1 MPIAPSPSLWADA
14 GTSTSRAT
22 NWGTPTYDPTLPT
35 VYNIKEEYLNAY
47 IAEAYGIS
55 PDKLTFISQSG
66 VGLIQQVDLNDLP
79 AELSRR
85 EKQLLQREISQT
97 AIIPQEFAND
107 IKSGNTFGGAISIS
121 NAILLANGLD
131 QLFEVQ
137 LYSLEEQA
145 FVTKQINP
153 FAVIYSAFMNRE
165 LDPTKND
172 LAAPFAP
179 IDYRSERQ
187 TQPNPHNNPGQRNG
201 ALVVFDETITGY
213 EAEVFWTL
221 NDNLQFIFAYSHTE
235 REALDDFKY
244 SDYES
249 ITGTEINGFIAPF
262 GEVYREYGWANA
274 GYQLAWVDYDVYAP
288 LRDAADGPV
297 TLDDLGGAVVELV
310 PTEQVDETIPVSEI
324 ASKNAN
330 GLIPLFVDK
339 NGAIVDRNNLP
350 RPSDYQSSIDGV
362 SLNFNP
368 EDEFTARF
376 RYKFTESK
384 LDGLAITGGFKYI
397 GPSKTSVLFRSLSP
411 LNELTQT
418 PEVSERLVFDLG
430 ASYGWTWDNIR
441 FQLRLNVYNLF
452 NDTYDVTTT
461 TLSTPNPITGKQV
474 TRRTESFYTPT
485 AWRIG
490 LSASF

>member
-1 MPIAPSPSLWADA
+1 LD
-14 GTSTSRAT
+14 
-22 NWGTPTYDPTLPT
+22 
-35 VYNIKEEYLNAY
+35 
-47 IAEAYGIS
+47 
-55 PDKLTFISQSG
+55 FISQSG
-66 VGLIQQVDLNDLP
+66 IGLVQQVDLDDLP
-79 AELSRR
+79 DELSRR
-85 EKQLLQREISQT
+85 EKQLLRREIGQT
-97 AIIPQEFAND
+97 AIIPSEFASD
-107 IKSGNTFGGAISIS
+107 LKSGNTFGGAISTQDTT
-121 NAILLANGLD
+121 LLADGLD

-153 FAVIYSAFMNRE
+153 FGVIYSAFMNRD

-172 LAAPFAP
+172 LAAPFTP
-179 IDYRSERQ
+179 IDYTSERQ
-187 TQPNPHNNPGQRNG
+187 TQPNPNNNPGQRNG

-213 EAEVFWTL
+213 EMEIFWTP

-235 REALDDFKY
+235 REALDDFQY
-244 SDYES
+244 TDYES
-249 ITGTEINGFIAPF
+249 IVGSELKGFIAPF
-262 GEVYREYGWANA
+262 GELYREYGWENA
-274 GYQLAWVDYDVYAP
+274 GYQLAWVDYDAYVP
-288 LRDAADGPV
+288 LRDANDGVV
-297 TLDDLGGAVVELV
+297 TLDDLGGAVVEIV
-310 PTEQVDETIPVSEI
+310 PSEEVDETIPVSEI
-324 ASKNAN
+324 AVKNSS

-350 RPSDYQSSIDGV
+350 RPSDYNRSIDGV

-418 PEVSERLVFDLG
+418 PEVAERFVFDLG
-430 ASYGWTWDNIR
+430 ASYVWQWDNIR
-441 FQLRLNVYNLF
+441 FQLRFNVYNLF

-461 TLSTPNPITGKQV
+461 TLYTPNPVTGQDV
-474 TRRTESFYTPT
+474 TRRTERFYTPT
-485 AWRIG
+485 TWRMG
-490 LSASF
+490 LNASF